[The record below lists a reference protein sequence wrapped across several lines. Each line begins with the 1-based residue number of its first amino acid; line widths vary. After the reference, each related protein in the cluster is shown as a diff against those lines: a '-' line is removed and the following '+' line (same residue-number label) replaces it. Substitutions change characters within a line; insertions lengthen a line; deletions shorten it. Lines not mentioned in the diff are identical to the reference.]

1 MKHILTAH
9 LALVA
14 TATFAVTFAPKEY
27 VDRMD
32 ETNRVVMAEYVDAAI
47 APLCS
52 KAALARYMPLEGTNT
67 AHFTVG
73 TIRSTFGHIDELEIG
88 ALLTL
93 GSWNWLN
100 VNGVTITAY
109 GDSRYI
115 RQTSITNVVKNV
127 VNSLDIKGGGI
138 SQEELLPFG
147 SNIAHSVMMSV
158 VTNNLPNLTWDS
170 KLNLAWKKSAE
181 GGCFY
186 ETAYSNVN
194 VIVTGELRR

>member
-1 MKHILTAH
+1 MKHILTAL

-14 TATFAVTFAPKEY
+14 TATFAVTFA
-27 VDRMD
+27 
-32 ETNRVVMAEYVDAAI
+32 
-47 APLCS
+47 
-52 KAALARYMPLEGTNT
+52 
-67 AHFTVG
+67 
-73 TIRSTFGHIDELEIG
+73 
-88 ALLTL
+88 LLTL
-93 GSWNWLN
+93 GSWTWLS